1 MTEFFICTPENIHS
15 KLRELREIGPSEADF
30 SDLLIDD
37 KDQSIWL
44 LTRYE
49 TDFLEGGVDV
59 LKKENALSTLQLIE
73 LAITSEFIEEVIG
86 ASLEL
91 YDRELEHKEMFREE
105 LVNQLKLID
114 LTQLTDFDK
123 KRIEII
129 IYESSLYDPLNRRE
143 IIGKSMAEIE
153 EDSLFYR
160 RISGVANTILKTI
173 K

>member
-1 MTEFFICTPENIHS
+1 MTEFFICVPEKIQN
-15 KLRELREIGPSEADF
+15 KLRKLRKTGTSENDF
-30 SDLLIDD
+30 TDLLTDD
-37 KDQSIWL
+37 IDQSIWL

-59 LKKENALSTLQLIE
+59 LKRENGLSISQLIE
-73 LAITSEFIEEVIG
+73 LAITSKFIEEVIG

-91 YDRELEHKEMFREE
+91 YNRELQDGDVFREE
-105 LVNQLKLID
+105 LVNRLALLD

-123 KRIEII
+123 KRLEII

-143 IIGKSMAEIE
+143 VIGKSMSEIE
-153 EDSLFYR
+153 EDAFFYR
-160 RISGVANTILKTI
+160 RISAVAQTILKTI

>member
-1 MTEFFICTPENIHS
+1 MTKFFICIPKNIQT
-15 KLRELREIGPSEADF
+15 KLRELRKVGSSENDF
-30 SDLLIDD
+30 TDLFTDNT
-37 KDQSIWL
+37 DQSTWL

-59 LKKENALSTLQLIE
+59 LKRENELSISELIE
-73 LAITSEFIEEVIG
+73 LAITSQFIEEVIG

-91 YDRELEHKEMFREE
+91 YDREAQDGDIFREE
-105 LVNQLKLID
+105 LVNRLALLD
-114 LTQLTDFDK
+114 LTNLTDFDK

-129 IYESSLYDPLNRRE
+129 IYESSIYDPLNRRE

-153 EDSLFYR
+153 EDASFYR
-160 RISGVANTILKTI
+160 RISGAAKTILKMI